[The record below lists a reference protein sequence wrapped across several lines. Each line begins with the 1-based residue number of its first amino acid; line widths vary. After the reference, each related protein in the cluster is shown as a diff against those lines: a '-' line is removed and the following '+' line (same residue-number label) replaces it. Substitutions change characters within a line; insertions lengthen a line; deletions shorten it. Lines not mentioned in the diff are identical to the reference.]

1 MKHTLQLLCKKM
13 NQIVIILCQTG
24 THNRKGVNKKYK
36 RKRKK
41 MQRTKLIYK
50 EVPTKLDMV
59 AEEERES
66 ERGERECFDKE
77 NRNRSIFRTIESW
90 PLVPT

>member
-1 MKHTLQLLCKKM
+1 MDSFASWKINGSRMEKEE
-13 NQIVIILCQTG
+13 
-24 THNRKGVNKKYK
+24 REREA
-36 RKRKK
+36 RKR
-41 MQRTKLIYK
+41 RVFAIYK